1 MTVPEFATVRW
12 IQPSER
18 NIGLLDAPRLRKP
31 MPIRPVR
38 SSEPTQNAAAEN
50 VVLVET
56 LRLAVPLH
64 IAELRDRPTNVL
76 VAIAGRSASVVGS
89 MGDVLQF
96 HSPKRGAA
104 AEAFNA
110 LARGL
115 AAAAIVTHGGVTFA
129 GSHWCTVDAC
139 SGPDADHPQP
149 DVTPS

>member
-1 MTVPEFATVRW
+1 
-12 IQPSER
+12 
-18 NIGLLDAPRLRKP
+18 

-38 SSEPTQNAAAEN
+38 RSEPNQSAAEGN
-50 VVLVET
+50 VALVET

-64 IAELRDRPTNVL
+64 IAELRGHPTDVL
-76 VAIAGRSASVVGS
+76 IAIAGRSASVVGS
-89 MGDVLQF
+89 KGDVLQF
-96 HSPKRGAA
+96 HSPKRGTA

-129 GSHWCTVDAC
+129 GSHWCTVHAC

-149 DVTPS
+149 DLTPS

>member
-1 MTVPEFATVRW
+1 MVRW

-18 NIGLLDAPRLRKP
+18 NIGLLNAPNPRKP

-38 SSEPTQNAAAEN
+38 RSEPTQNTAAGN
-50 VVLVET
+50 VALVET

-64 IAELRDRPTNVL
+64 IAELRDRPTDVL
-76 VAIAGRSASVVGS
+76 VAIASQSASVVGS
-89 MGDVLQF
+89 KGDVLQF

-129 GSHWCTVDAC
+129 GSHWCTVHAC

-149 DVTPS
+149 DVTPP

>member
-1 MTVPEFATVRW
+1 ML
-12 IQPSER
+12 
-18 NIGLLDAPRLRKP
+18 N
-31 MPIRPVR
+31 RPVR
-38 SSEPTQNAAAEN
+38 RTKPTQNAAAGN
-50 VVLVET
+50 VALVET

-64 IAELRDRPTNVL
+64 IAELRDRPTDVL
-76 VAIAGRSASVVGS
+76 VAIASQSASVVGS
-89 MGDVLQF
+89 KGDVLQF

-129 GSHWCTVDAC
+129 GSHWCTVRAC
-139 SGPDADHPQP
+139 AGPDADHPRP

>member
-1 MTVPEFATVRW
+1 
-12 IQPSER
+12 
-18 NIGLLDAPRLRKP
+18 
-31 MPIRPVR
+31 MPTRPVR
-38 SSEPTQNAAAEN
+38 RSESTQNAAAVN
-50 VVLVET
+50 VALLET

-64 IAELRDRPTNVL
+64 IAELRDRPTDVL
-76 VAIAGRSASVVGS
+76 VAIASESASVVGS
-89 MGDVLQF
+89 KGDVLQF

-129 GSHWCTVDAC
+129 GSHWCTVRAC
-139 SGPDADHPQP
+139 PGPDADHPQP

>member
-1 MTVPEFATVRW
+1 
-12 IQPSER
+12 
-18 NIGLLDAPRLRKP
+18 
-31 MPIRPVR
+31 MPTRPVR
-38 SSEPTQNAAAEN
+38 RSESTQNAAAGN
-50 VVLVET
+50 VALLET

-64 IAELRDRPTNVL
+64 IAELRDRPTDVL
-76 VAIAGRSASVVGS
+76 VAIASQSASVVGS
-89 MGDVLQF
+89 KGDVLQF

-129 GSHWCTVDAC
+129 GSHWCTVRAC
-139 SGPDADHPQP
+139 PGPDVDHPQP